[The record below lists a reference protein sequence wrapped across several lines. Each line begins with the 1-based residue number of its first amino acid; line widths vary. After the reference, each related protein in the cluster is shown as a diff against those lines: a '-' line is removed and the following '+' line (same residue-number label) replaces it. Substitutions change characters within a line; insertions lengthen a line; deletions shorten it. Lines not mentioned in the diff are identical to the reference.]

1 MKKINLAIII
11 IAIFATSCE
20 KTSDIGVNYIEEN
33 NNVKYKET
41 GDAYDYV
48 FLNPKWEIINDKYE
62 DEFGNIGKMYINS
75 NNVKEHF
82 FEILTLGNS
91 NKAYA
96 QSYKGQKNIYF
107 ILNENGEYLTTFEC
121 EKNATN
127 KNCEVIINYD
137 DDGAPQRVEMREIL
151 DTKH

>member
-96 QSYKGQKNIYF
+96 QSYKGQKKIY
-107 ILNENGEYLTTFEC
+107 ISVSV
-121 EKNATN
+121 A
-127 KNCEVIINYD
+127 
-137 DDGAPQRVEMREIL
+137 AP
-151 DTKH
+151 